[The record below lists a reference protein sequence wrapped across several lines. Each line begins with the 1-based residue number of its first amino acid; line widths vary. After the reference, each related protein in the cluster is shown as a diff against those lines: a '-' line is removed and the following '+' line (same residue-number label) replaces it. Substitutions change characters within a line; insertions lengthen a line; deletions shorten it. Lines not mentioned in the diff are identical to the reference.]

1 MSKRIKNPGNSDRIY
16 HIENIGP
23 LRENRRYDFVKRI
36 LDLFCA
42 VFFLALFAVP
52 MMIISILIVKD
63 SPGGVLY
70 TQKRLGMNG
79 KPFMIYKFRS
89 MKTDA
94 EAEGIQWA
102 DKNDTRVTKMGRFL
116 RAYRLDELPQL
127 WNILRGDMSFVGP
140 RPERPEYYHLFD
152 SYIIGFRQRMQVMPG
167 LTGYAQVNG
176 GYDLLP
182 EEKILYDIEYIK
194 HRSVGFDIKCM
205 LQTVQMVMFHK
216 DYH

>member
-1 MSKRIKNPGNSDRIY
+1 MSRKIKKPGHSDKIY

-23 LRENRRYDFVKRI
+23 LPENRRYDCVKRI
-36 LDLFCA
+36 IDLIGA
-42 VFFLALFAVP
+42 MFFLFVLAIP

-63 SPGGVLY
+63 SPGGVIY
-70 TQKRLGMNG
+70 TQKRLGIHG
-79 KPFMIYKFRS
+79 KPFTIYKFRS
-89 MKTDA
+89 MRSDA
-94 EAEGIQWA
+94 EANGIQWA
-102 DKNDTRVTKMGRFL
+102 DKNDIRVTRLGRFL

-194 HRSVGFDIKCM
+194 NRSVGFDMKCM
-205 LQTVQMVMFHK
+205 LQTIRMVILHK